1 MKKRNWLV
9 CSFIL
14 TAGLALLLTAC
25 NKPAA
30 QESKQESK
38 KEIVIGAVGAMSGP
52 SATLG
57 NGTKNG
63 MELAIKEINAN
74 GGIMGMTVRAVYRDD
89 EADPTKAKS
98 YIEEELL
105 KEHADFIIGPSNST
119 SVAATEAFINQNKK
133 VQILNIATAS
143 ALIDA
148 NQYPY
153 TFRIMLPN
161 NMQAEALVKLAL
173 AKGYQKIALVQDT
186 SALGAGG
193 LADMKK
199 YLTEAGKQSVAE
211 VSYTPNA
218 TDMTPVAQKIK
229 DSGAD
234 CALFWTLGA
243 DGAKIVKAL
252 ERVNYIDNLEI
263 LGYTGISL
271 PNFQELAGPGATKC
285 STIGI
290 AAWAPPRSDAK
301 FDDTR
306 QKLYEKIVAEYGPYG
321 PGKRDINPSTIATG
335 YDAVM
340 LLKAAIEKAQ
350 SVDSDKVKEAL
361 ESGDQFKG
369 YYANNYAFSKTNHDG
384 VNVDEI
390 VQLEISTDKFM
401 GELAYRLDK

>member
-1 MKKRNWLV
+1 MKKHSRFV
-9 CSFIL
+9 CSLIMIISVAML
-14 TAGLALLLTAC
+14 VTAC
-25 NKPAA
+25 GKTTATA
-30 QESKQESK
+30 DK

-57 NGTKNG
+57 MGTKDG
-63 MELAIKEINAN
+63 MDLAIKEINAA

-89 EADPTKAKS
+89 EGDPTKAKT
-98 YIEEELL
+98 YMEEELL
-105 KEHADFIIGPSNST
+105 KENADFIIGPTNST
-119 SVAATEAFINQNKK
+119 SVAATEAFVNQNKK

-143 ALIDA
+143 ELIDA
-148 NQYPY
+148 NKYPY
-153 TFRIMLPN
+153 SFRIMIPN
-161 NMQAEALVKLAL
+161 NMQAEALVKIAL
-173 AKGYQKIALVQDT
+173 AKGFKKIALVQDT
-186 SALGAGG
+186 SALGTGG

-199 YLTEAGKQSVAE
+199 YLAQAGQQSVAE

-234 CALFWTLGA
+234 CALFWALGA

-252 ERVNYIDNLEI
+252 ERVNYINNLEI

-271 PNFQELAGPGATKC
+271 PNFQELAGPGATRC

-290 AAWAPPRSDAK
+290 DTWAPPRSQPK
-301 FDDTR
+301 LDDTR
-306 QKLYEKIVAEYGPYG
+306 QKLYDKIVAEYGPYG

-340 LLKAAIEKAQ
+340 LLKAAIEKAK
-350 SVDSDKVKEAL
+350 SLDSDKVKAAL

-369 YYANNYAFSKTNHDG
+369 YYADNYVFSKTNHDG
-384 VNVDEI
+384 VNVNEI
-390 VQLEISTDKFM
+390 VQLEISNDKFL
-401 GELAYRLDK
+401 GELAYRLGN